1 MMQNQGL
8 LKNTMIPIFG
18 GILLSFMFFYQFTH
32 TTSFAQKML
41 GDVNINQWISH
52 FDQSMQG
59 QNPWLRNYIAF
70 TGLVGSIRP
79 EIIYLEAMYDDNQNP
94 LLGSQDYILKGTPP
108 DCRYWSF
115 VVYDFN
121 NRRIEPY
128 EETIAS
134 FHRIEL
140 DENGQ
145 YEIIITDDLRNY
157 PDQNAISHAGN
168 DFNIIMR
175 IYGPKISY
183 YKNKYSVPVGSILP
197 SKEYVELDN

>member
-1 MMQNQGL
+1 MQNQGL
-8 LKNTMIPIFG
+8 LKNTVIPIFG

-32 TTSFAQKML
+32 TTFLAQKML
-41 GDVNINQWISH
+41 GDVHINQWISH

>member
-1 MMQNQGL
+1 
-8 LKNTMIPIFG
+8 MIPIFG

-32 TTSFAQKML
+32 TTSLAQKIL
-41 GDVNINQWISH
+41 GDVHINQWISH
-52 FDQSMQG
+52 FDQSMEG

-79 EIIYLEAMYDDNQNP
+79 EIIYLEAMYDDNQTP
-94 LLGSQDYILKGTPP
+94 LLGSLDYILKGTPP

-140 DENGQ
+140 DENGL
-145 YEIIITDDLRNY
+145 YEIIITDNLRKY

-175 IYGPKISY
+175 IYGPKLSY
-183 YKNKYSVPVGSILP
+183 YKNKSSVPVGSILP

>member
-1 MMQNQGL
+1 MMQDQGL

-32 TTSFAQKML
+32 TTSLAQKIL
-41 GDVNINQWISH
+41 GDVHINQWISH
-52 FDQSMQG
+52 FDQSMEG

-79 EIIYLEAMYDDNQNP
+79 EIIYLEAMYDDNQTP
-94 LLGSQDYILKGTPP
+94 LLGDQDYILKGTPP

-145 YEIIITDDLRNY
+145 YEIIITDNLRKY

-175 IYGPKISY
+175 IYGPKLSY
-183 YKNKYSVPVGSILP
+183 YKNKSSVPVGSILP

>member
-8 LKNTMIPIFG
+8 LKNTLIPIFG

-32 TTSFAQKML
+32 TTSLAQKML
-41 GDVNINQWISH
+41 GDVHINQWISH
-52 FDQSMQG
+52 FDQSMEG

-79 EIIYLEAMYDDNQNP
+79 EIIYLEAMYDDNQTP
-94 LLGSQDYILKGTPP
+94 LLGSQDYVLKGTPP
-108 DCRYWSF
+108 HCRYWSF

-145 YEIIITDDLRNY
+145 YEIIITDDLRKY

-175 IYGPKISY
+175 IYGPKLSY
-183 YKNKYSVPVGSILP
+183 YKNKSSVPVGSILP

>member
-8 LKNTMIPIFG
+8 LKNTLIPIFG

-32 TTSFAQKML
+32 TTSLAQKML
-41 GDVNINQWISH
+41 GDVHINQWISH
-52 FDQSMQG
+52 FDQSMEG

-79 EIIYLEAMYDDNQNP
+79 EIIYLEAMYDDNRTP

-145 YEIIITDDLRNY
+145 YEIIITDNLRKY

-175 IYGPKISY
+175 IYGPKLSY
-183 YKNKYSVPVGSILP
+183 YKNKSSVPVGSILP

>member
-41 GDVNINQWISH
+41 CDVHINQWISH

-175 IYGPKISY
+175 IYGPKLSY
-183 YKNKYSVPVGSILP
+183 YKNKSSVPVGSILP

>member
-8 LKNTMIPIFG
+8 LKNTLIPIFG

-32 TTSFAQKML
+32 TTSLAQKML
-41 GDVNINQWISH
+41 GDVHINQWISH
-52 FDQSMQG
+52 FDQSMEG

-79 EIIYLEAMYDDNQNP
+79 EIIYLEAMYDDNQTP
-94 LLGSQDYILKGTPP
+94 LLGSQDYVLKGTPP
-108 DCRYWSF
+108 HCRYWSF

-121 NRRIEPY
+121 NRAIEPY
-128 EETIAS
+128 EESIAS

-145 YEIIITDDLRNY
+145 YEIIITDDLHKY

-175 IYGPKISY
+175 IYGPKLSY
-183 YKNKYSVPVGSILP
+183 YKNKSSVPIGSILP
-197 SKEYVELDN
+197 SKKYVELDK

>member
-1 MMQNQGL
+1 MMMNQGL
-8 LKNTMIPIFG
+8 LKNTMAPIFG

-32 TTSFAQKML
+32 TTSLAQKIL
-41 GDVNINQWISH
+41 GDVHINQWISH
-52 FDQSMQG
+52 FDQSMEG

-79 EIIYLEAMYDDNQNP
+79 EIIYLEAMYDDNQTP

-145 YEIIITDDLRNY
+145 YEIIITDDLRKY

-175 IYGPKISY
+175 IYGPKLSY
-183 YKNKYSVPVGSILP
+183 YKNKSSVPVGSILP

>member
-8 LKNTMIPIFG
+8 LKNTMAPIFG

-32 TTSFAQKML
+32 TTSLAQKIL
-41 GDVNINQWISH
+41 GDVHINQWISH
-52 FDQSMQG
+52 FDQSMEG

-79 EIIYLEAMYDDNQNP
+79 EIIYLEAMYDDNQTP

-145 YEIIITDDLRNY
+145 YEIIITDNLRKY

-175 IYGPKISY
+175 IYGPKLSY
-183 YKNKYSVPVGSILP
+183 YKNKSSVPVGSILP

>member
-8 LKNTMIPIFG
+8 LKNTMVPIFG
-18 GILLSFMFFYQFTH
+18 GILLSFTIFYQFTH
-32 TTSFAQKML
+32 TTPLAQMML
-41 GDVNINQWISH
+41 GDVHRNQWISH
-52 FDQSMQG
+52 FDQSMEG

-79 EIIYLEAMYDDNQNP
+79 EIIYLEAMYDDNQTP
-94 LLGSQDYILKGTPP
+94 LLGNQDYILKGTPP

-115 VVYDFN
+115 VLYDFN

-128 EETIAS
+128 EKTIAS

-145 YEIIITDDLRNY
+145 YEIIITDDLRKY

-168 DFNIIMR
+168 DFNIVMR
-175 IYGPKISY
+175 IYGPKVSY
-183 YKNKYSVPVGSILP
+183 YKNKHSVPVGSILP

>member
-1 MMQNQGL
+1 MMQDQGL

-32 TTSFAQKML
+32 TTSLAQKIL
-41 GDVNINQWISH
+41 GDVHINQWISH
-52 FDQSMQG
+52 FDQSMEG

-79 EIIYLEAMYDDNQNP
+79 EIIYLEAMYDDNQTP

-145 YEIIITDDLRNY
+145 YEIIITDNLRKY

-175 IYGPKISY
+175 IYGPKLSY
-183 YKNKYSVPVGSILP
+183 YKNKSSVPVGSILP

>member
-32 TTSFAQKML
+32 TTSLAQKIL
-41 GDVNINQWISH
+41 GDVHINQWISH
-52 FDQSMQG
+52 FDQSMEG

-79 EIIYLEAMYDDNQNP
+79 EIIYLEAMYDDNQTL
-94 LLGSQDYILKGTPP
+94 LLGDQDYILKGTPP
-108 DCRYWSF
+108 DCRYCSF
-115 VVYDFN
+115 VLYDFN

-145 YEIIITDDLRNY
+145 YEIIITDDLRKY

-168 DFNIIMR
+168 DFNIVMR
-175 IYGPKISY
+175 IYGPKVSY
-183 YKNKYSVPVGSILP
+183 YKNKHSVPVGSILP

>member
-8 LKNTMIPIFG
+8 LKNTVIPIFG
-18 GILLSFMFFYQFTH
+18 GILVSFMFFYQFTH
-32 TTSFAQKML
+32 TTSLAQKML
-41 GDVNINQWISH
+41 GDVHINQWISH
-52 FDQSMQG
+52 FDQSMEG

-79 EIIYLEAMYDDNQNP
+79 EIIYLEAMYDDNQTP
-94 LLGSQDYILKGTPP
+94 LLGSQDYVLKGTPP
-108 DCRYWSF
+108 HCRYWSF

-145 YEIIITDDLRNY
+145 YEIIITDDLRKY

-168 DFNIIMR
+168 DFNIVMR
-175 IYGPKISY
+175 IYGPKLSY
-183 YKNKYSVPVGSILP
+183 YKNKSSVPVGSILP

>member
-1 MMQNQGL
+1 MILNHDL
-8 LKNTMIPIFG
+8 VKNTLAPIFV
-18 GILLSFMFFYQFTH
+18 GILLSFMLFYQFTH
-32 TTSFAQKML
+32 TTPFAQMML
-41 GDVNINQWISH
+41 GDVNRNQWISH
-52 FDQSMQG
+52 YDQSTEG

-79 EIIYLEAMYDDNQNP
+79 EIIYLEAMYDDNQTP
-94 LLGSQDYILKGTPP
+94 LLGNQDYILKGIPP

-121 NRRIEPY
+121 NRRIDPY

-140 DENGQ
+140 NENGQ
-145 YEIIITDDLRNY
+145 YEIIITDDLSKY

>member
-1 MMQNQGL
+1 MILNHDL
-8 LKNTMIPIFG
+8 VKNTLAPIFV
-18 GILLSFMFFYQFTH
+18 GILVSFMFFYQFTH
-32 TTSFAQKML
+32 TTPLAQMTV
-41 GDVNINQWISH
+41 GDVNRNQWISH
-52 FDQSMQG
+52 FDQSMEG

-79 EIIYLEAMYDDNQNP
+79 EIIYLEAMYDDNQTP

-145 YEIIITDDLRNY
+145 YEIIITDDLRKY

-175 IYGPKISY
+175 IYGPKLSY
-183 YKNKYSVPVGSILP
+183 YKNKSSVPVGSILP

>member
-32 TTSFAQKML
+32 TTSLAQKIL
-41 GDVNINQWISH
+41 GDVHINQWISH
-52 FDQSMQG
+52 FDQSMEG

-79 EIIYLEAMYDDNQNP
+79 EIIYLEAMYDDNQTP

-145 YEIIITDDLRNY
+145 YEIIITDNLRKY

-175 IYGPKISY
+175 IYGPKLSY
-183 YKNKYSVPVGSILP
+183 YKNKSSVTVGSILP

>member
-32 TTSFAQKML
+32 TTSLAQKIL
-41 GDVNINQWISH
+41 GDVHINQWISH

>member
-1 MMQNQGL
+1 MIQNQGL
-8 LKNTMIPIFG
+8 LKNTVIPIFS

-32 TTSFAQKML
+32 TTFLAQKML
-41 GDVNINQWISH
+41 GDVHINQWITH
-52 FDQSMQG
+52 FDQSMEG
-59 QNPWLRNYIAF
+59 QNPWMRNYIAF

-79 EIIYLEAMYDDNQNP
+79 EIIYLEAMYDDNQAP

-115 VVYDFN
+115 VVYDFK
-121 NRRIEPY
+121 NRAIEPY
-128 EETIAS
+128 EESIAS

-145 YEIIITDDLRNY
+145 YEIIITDDLHKY

-175 IYGPKISY
+175 IYGPKLSY
-183 YKNKYSVPVGSILP
+183 YKNKSSVPVGSILP
-197 SKEYVELDN
+197 SKKYVELDN

>member
-32 TTSFAQKML
+32 TTSLAQKIL
-41 GDVNINQWISH
+41 GDVHINQWISH
-52 FDQSMQG
+52 FDQSMEG

-79 EIIYLEAMYDDNQNP
+79 EIIYLEAMYDDNQTP
-94 LLGSQDYILKGTPP
+94 LLGNQDYILKGTPP

-115 VVYDFN
+115 VLYDFN

-145 YEIIITDDLRNY
+145 YEIIITDDLRKY

-168 DFNIIMR
+168 DFNIVIR
-175 IYGPKISY
+175 NYDP
-183 YKNKYSVPVGSILP
+183 
-197 SKEYVELDN
+197 KEY

>member
-32 TTSFAQKML
+32 TTSLAQKML
-41 GDVNINQWISH
+41 GDVHINQWISH
-52 FDQSMQG
+52 FDQSMEG

-79 EIIYLEAMYDDNQNP
+79 EIIYLEAMYDDNQTP
-94 LLGSQDYILKGTPP
+94 LLGSQDYILKGTTP

-145 YEIIITDDLRNY
+145 YEIIITDDLRKY

-168 DFNIIMR
+168 DFNIVMR
-175 IYGPKISY
+175 IYGPKLSY
-183 YKNKYSVPVGSILP
+183 YKNKSSVPIGSILP
-197 SKEYVELDN
+197 SKKYVELDN

>member
-32 TTSFAQKML
+32 TTSLAQKIL
-41 GDVNINQWISH
+41 GDVHINQWISH
-52 FDQSMQG
+52 FDQSMEG

-79 EIIYLEAMYDDNQNP
+79 EIIYLEAMYDDNQTP

-145 YEIIITDDLRNY
+145 YEIIITDNLRKY

-175 IYGPKISY
+175 IYGPNLSY
-183 YKNKYSVPVGSILP
+183 YKNKSSVPVGSILP

>member
-1 MMQNQGL
+1 MILNHDL
-8 LKNTMIPIFG
+8 VKNTLAPIFV
-18 GILLSFMFFYQFTH
+18 GILVSFMFFYQFTH
-32 TTSFAQKML
+32 TTPLAQMIV
-41 GDVNINQWISH
+41 GDVNRNQWISH
-52 FDQSMQG
+52 FDQSMEG

-79 EIIYLEAMYDDNQNP
+79 EIIYLEAMYDDNQTP

-145 YEIIITDDLRNY
+145 YEIIITDDLRKY

-175 IYGPKISY
+175 IYGPKLSY
-183 YKNKYSVPVGSILP
+183 YKNKSSVPVGSILP

>member
-8 LKNTMIPIFG
+8 LKNTLIPIFG

-32 TTSFAQKML
+32 TTSLAQKML
-41 GDVNINQWISH
+41 GDVHINQWISH
-52 FDQSMQG
+52 FDQSMEG

-79 EIIYLEAMYDDNQNP
+79 EIIYLEAMYDDNQTP

-175 IYGPKISY
+175 IYGPNLSY
-183 YKNKYSVPVGSILP
+183 YKNKSSVPVGSILP

>member
-8 LKNTMIPIFG
+8 LKNTVIPIFG
-18 GILLSFMFFYQFTH
+18 GILVSFMFFYQFTH
-32 TTSFAQKML
+32 TTSLAQKML
-41 GDVNINQWISH
+41 GDVHINQWISH
-52 FDQSMQG
+52 FDQSMEG

>member
-1 MMQNQGL
+1 MMQDQGL

-18 GILLSFMFFYQFTH
+18 GILLSLMFFYQFTH
-32 TTSFAQKML
+32 TTPLAQKIL
-41 GDVNINQWISH
+41 GDVHINQWISH
-52 FDQSMQG
+52 FDQSMEG

-79 EIIYLEAMYDDNQNP
+79 EIIYLEAMYDDNQTP

-145 YEIIITDDLRNY
+145 YEIIITDNLRKY

-175 IYGPKISY
+175 IYGPKLSY
-183 YKNKYSVPVGSILP
+183 YKNKSSVPVGSILP